1 VSEITDVM
9 KGAGQP
15 SVVLIGICP
24 VATEWSQKETKTTEI
39 DTYRVLS
46 TASYREERIGE
57 RIGGSHYCCIS

>member
-24 VATEWSQKETKTTEI
+24 VATEWTEKETKTTEI
-39 DTYRVLS
+39 DTYSLLLVTEKKGLE
-46 TASYREERIGE
+46 RE
-57 RIGGSHYCCIS
+57 